1 MTTKTTIIIV
11 SKSGTLSECQ
21 VEAKNETTIEE
32 LTVLLSKKCGY
43 RNHDG
48 FSCYHTWRYKNKK
61 KFSFHTNAESES
73 ESVSS
78 AVESTPKHIYIDI
91 WGKTDGRSGNENK
104 YEIPPPIDE
113 LLFFGNLAF
122 VARIDKEHAVN
133 LTIELWTT
141 IYEKLFGGFED
152 LAITATEDDNESD
165 ELAYIPDSMK
175 TINGYLKDGF
185 VVEDDSEDTPRVKT
199 KSKNKKISGSG
210 NASASGNPSGNPS
223 GKSKKNKSES
233 TESEFITETET
244 ETDSVTPSSDSSIH
258 SDADADADVDV
269 DADADTTSDIVPS
282 MSVSKGTK
290 KSVAKRNSASVTNKP
305 KRTIKKQT
313 GGSNSGG
320 GGNASKKTV
329 SEEVAQEQEIE
340 SELSEDTYD

>member
-122 VARIDKEHAVN
+122 VARIDNEHAVN

-210 NASASGNPSGNPS
+210 NASASGNPSG
-223 GKSKKNKSES
+223 KSKKNKSES

-258 SDADADADVDV
+258 SDADADVDV
-269 DADADTTSDIVPS
+269 DADTTSDIVPS

>member
-210 NASASGNPSGNPS
+210 NASASGNPSG
-223 GKSKKNKSES
+223 KSKKNKSES
-233 TESEFITETET
+233 TESEFITETETET

-258 SDADADADVDV
+258 SDADVDV
-269 DADADTTSDIVPS
+269 DADVDADTTSDIVPS